1 MPHYYIQL
9 PHTFEAPDAFWALRG
24 RVLDRID
31 VRSSLSRQQLRPG
44 EEPISKLQRT
54 YPGAI
59 FHELNLGPGQ
69 YFPYM
74 ARPSSSNDRGPGANP
89 DKSQK
94 VADARA
100 STTGQ
105 LHALN
110 QQLEQICRVIQPKGR
125 NLRSYGHE
133 IRNVLILAS
142 TEVEALWKS
151 TLKANGIEGRN
162 TRDYVKLLNAMKL
175 DQYAV
180 SFSYYPWLPTIKPF
194 GEWDSA
200 RPTIS
205 LEWYDAYN
213 QVKHDRESNFRK
225 ANLLH
230 AFQAVAAH
238 FVMLCAH
245 HGSDFAL
252 TGDAALRAFHRLVE
266 WPRWSPAEIYVPPFT
281 GKHMPIRYKF
291 VI

>member
-9 PHTFEAPDAFWALRG
+9 PHSSEVRDAFWVLRG
-24 RVLDRID
+24 RVLDRVD
-31 VRSSLSRQQLRPG
+31 VRSTLSRHRLKPDA
-44 EEPISKLQRT
+44 EAISELQRI
-54 YPGAI
+54 YPGSI
-59 FHELNLGPGQ
+59 FYELTLGPGQ
-69 YFPYM
+69 YFPCM
-74 ARPSSSNDRGPGANP
+74 ARPSASNEHGPGANP
-89 DKSQK
+89 EKSQK

-151 TLKANGIEGRN
+151 TLKANGTGGGN
-162 TRDYVKLLNAMKL
+162 TRDYVKLLTAMKL
-175 DQYAV
+175 DQYRV
-180 SFSYYPWLPTIKPF
+180 SFPYYPWLPAIKPF

-200 RPTIS
+200 CPTLS

-266 WPRWSPAEIYVPPFT
+266 WPRWSPTEIYVPPFT
-281 GKHMPIRYKF
+281 GKYMPVHYEF
-291 VI
+291 VT